1 MLFMLVSK
9 TRTDLSSEEFAH
21 LGELAKKFYAN
32 VPDGVTLHNDWAA
45 VDGSKTYA
53 LIEAEDESLIETIQS
68 PFRPYVDIEISAVR
82 NLAGW
87 EVGGDVETT
96 G

>member
-53 LIEAEDESLIETIQS
+53 LIEAEDESVIETIQS

-82 NLAGW
+82 ILSGW
-87 EVGGDVETT
+87 ELS
-96 G
+96 

>member
-21 LGELAKKFYAN
+21 LGKLAKDFYAN
-32 VPDGVTLHNDWAA
+32 IPDGVALHNDWAA
-45 VDGSKTYA
+45 VDGSSTFA
-53 LIEAEDESLIETIQS
+53 LIEAADESVIEKIQS

-82 NLAGW
+82 ELAGW
-87 EVGGDVETT
+87 EVS
-96 G
+96 